1 MDNNI
6 TIILELLSAGV
17 IAALVAGIFS
27 LAIAIKNNKRLVDL
41 ENIKQKFTI
50 NQERYKA
57 LKEAY
62 DELLAK
68 LPEKNLLNHI
78 IINLPAQNEFQKK
91 DFFEIYNAAEEN
103 MEIMYSHFQKY
114 SYLFSDNEQ
123 QKINNLIEEIDAI
136 AKNIIKISLDLQI
149 NDFEKKEDDFA
160 KEIYIKN
167 IERIEKVAELE
178 KVYYELFKN
187 SLSKLSK

>member
-78 IINLPAQNEFQKK
+78 IIDLPAQNEFQKK

-114 SYLFSDNEQ
+114 GYLFSDNEQ

-149 NDFEKKEDDFA
+149 NDVEKKEDDFA

>member
-1 MDNNI
+1 MDNNM

-114 SYLFSDNEQ
+114 GYLFSDNEQ

-149 NDFEKKEDDFA
+149 NDVEKKEDDFA

>member
-114 SYLFSDNEQ
+114 GYLFSDNEQ

-149 NDFEKKEDDFA
+149 NDVEKKEDDFA

>member
-114 SYLFSDNEQ
+114 GYLFSDNEQ
-123 QKINNLIEEIDAI
+123 QSTI
-136 AKNIIKISLDLQI
+136 
-149 NDFEKKEDDFA
+149 
-160 KEIYIKN
+160 
-167 IERIEKVAELE
+167 
-178 KVYYELFKN
+178 
-187 SLSKLSK
+187 

>member
-149 NDFEKKEDDFA
+149 NDVEKKEDDFA

>member
-123 QKINNLIEEIDAI
+123 HKINNLIEEIDAI

-149 NDFEKKEDDFA
+149 NDVEKKEDDFA